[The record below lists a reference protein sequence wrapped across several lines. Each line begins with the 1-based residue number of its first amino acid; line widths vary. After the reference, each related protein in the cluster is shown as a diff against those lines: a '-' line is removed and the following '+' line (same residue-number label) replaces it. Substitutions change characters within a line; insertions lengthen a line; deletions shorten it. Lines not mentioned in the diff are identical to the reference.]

1 MTGIQVSPVG
11 AIERAGIVVVAA
23 HQIGRHGE
31 PFEVLDGQRLRLI
44 GPLEQPAG
52 IAPRATA
59 MRSAAAHEVIA
70 RSSS

>member
-1 MTGIQVSPVG
+1 VRV
-11 AIERAGIVVVAA
+11 
-23 HQIGRHGE
+23 IGQSEE
-31 PFEVLDGQRLRLI
+31 PES
-44 GPLEQPAG
+44 